1 MRSIGPRPQD
11 LELVISGIRVC
22 QPVKQGEGRCLVQ
35 YVFEISG
42 APSHNNNNNT
52 KKKKKKKKKSTS
64 KRRMPGEYTYLTVY
78 SAGSLY
84 KGEASIN
91 LLSNNMNLA

>member
-1 MRSIGPRPQD
+1 M
-11 LELVISGIRVC
+11 
-22 QPVKQGEGRCLVQ
+22 VQ

-42 APSHNNNNNT
+42 APSHNNNNNNNKK